1 MKKLLL
7 GSMSLAAML
16 AGPAIAADMPVKVQ
30 APPPVAYYDWS
41 GAYVGFNI
49 GGVWTEVDRHYPNLP
64 LLGIQ
69 PDYKSK
75 GNDAI
80 YGFHAGAQ
88 GQWGQWVLGVEA
100 GYSAGFKE
108 MQSTV
113 ALLPLPD
120 IGPNNEAYNKITN
133 LFTVGPRLGFAWDRW
148 MIYGTGGY
156 AIATIKGQ
164 YANGAGLQQ
173 FPSLHG
179 SSWNDGWF
187 AGGGFEYM
195 VHKGALV
202 DVVLGAEYQH
212 FDVRDKSAYCFLASC
227 AAHQLDFS
235 QGAQG
240 DIVRARLTIK
250 TQGWGWAGPWGG
262 PVVAKN

>member
-1 MKKLLL
+1 MKNLIL
-7 GSMSLAAML
+7 GSAIAALM
-16 AGPAIAADMPVKVQ
+16 AGPAIAADMPVKVK
-30 APPPVAYYDWS
+30 APPPVVVYDWS
-41 GAYVGFNI
+41 GAYVGFSI
-49 GGVWTEVDRHYPNLP
+49 GGVWAEIDRHYPNLG
-64 LLGIQ
+64 LIGQ
-69 PDYKSK
+69 PAATYTSK
-75 GNDAI
+75 PNDVI
-80 YGFHAGAQ
+80 YDFHAGFQ
-88 GQWGQWVLGVEA
+88 QQWGSWILGVEA

-108 MQSTV
+108 IQAQV
-113 ALLPLPD
+113 ILPTFFAPD
-120 IGPNNEAYNKITN
+120 LYAYSKITN

-156 AIATIKGQ
+156 AIATIKGA
-164 YANGAGLQQ
+164 YANGAGVQQ

-202 DVVLGAEYQH
+202 DVILGAEYQH
-212 FDVRDKSAYCFLASC
+212 FDVRDKSAYCFLATC

-250 TQGWGWAGPWGG
+250 TQGWGWAGPWGA